1 MDETGHS
8 GLYEREVSCPYCGEP
23 VETFL
28 DTPRPGLR
36 YTEDCPVCCRPIE
49 FHVTL
54 AADGGYQVTAE
65 REND

>member
-1 MDETGHS
+1 MDEGGHTGF
-8 GLYEREVSCPYCGEP
+8 YAREVSCPYCGEP

-36 YTEDCPVCCRPIE
+36 YTEDCPVCCSPIE
-49 FHVTL
+49 FQVSL
-54 AADGGYQVTAE
+54 ATDGHYQVVAE